1 MLLLEIS
8 PQLTCPSCIANLL
21 LAECEGATSTMLVM
35 CCNGTGSAVLHT
47 KRVGL
52 TEFLWSILC
61 ILRMHLRA
69 LLKLCRPR
77 PSMEGSSELL
87 CKSNHALHQTHYGR
101 TKERGGGRRNT
112 EGGRGDDDG
121 KKGGNGPRLRG
132 RPPSVARSLAR
143 RGGYGDNA
151 KWGVRSRPIQSI
163 RLHGKKKEREPS
175 NGLGRNLSLVN
186 SLLRSHATCRI
197 PFLAEFP

>member
-1 MLLLEIS
+1 MGLNTERKTTAGGESVHDKHAHTRGILVDAAVRDIPQTDLSLLHCQFAS
-8 PQLTCPSCIANLL
+8 GRVWVQTHDN
-21 LAECEGATSTMLVM
+21 EGATSTMLVM

-112 EGGRGDDDG
+112 EGGRGDG
-121 KKGGNGPRLRG
+121 E
-132 RPPSVARSLAR
+132 
-143 RGGYGDNA
+143 
-151 KWGVRSRPIQSI
+151 
-163 RLHGKKKEREPS
+163 ERW
-175 NGLGRNLSLVN
+175 
-186 SLLRSHATCRI
+186 
-197 PFLAEFP
+197 